1 MDKSRI
7 QSGEGLEGG
16 KSMGEGRSFWLHDN
30 TTRRS
35 SYLRYGD
42 QKYLAGLNSIRNPEL
57 LRSVC
62 MAKSTLSF
70 TENVIEEAARR
81 VEVINAILVKATRG
95 FLLPIF
101 VATDGG
107 QKSDEVKGNNKA
119 VAAAVICMPDIRGM
133 SDEQVGELS
142 VEALLELKLIPVI
155 A

>member
-1 MDKSRI
+1 MSL
-7 QSGEGLEGG
+7 G
-16 KSMGEGRSFWLHDN
+16 F
-30 TTRRS
+30 
-35 SYLRYGD
+35 
-42 QKYLAGLNSIRNPEL
+42 NSIRKPDL

-62 MAKSTLSF
+62 MAKSTKSF
-70 TENVIEEAARR
+70 TDNVTEEAAKRMEI
-81 VEVINAILVKATRG
+81 VNTILVKATTRG

-142 VEALLELKLIPVI
+142 VEALLEY
-155 A
+155 